1 MSVNHYLK
9 CLVNVSYS
17 YSSINFTT
25 QVKSKIIDD
34 EHISLN
40 DILDNLAKQISL
52 DKFSISYCEYDN
64 KSNLF
69 TNVGKYPLTKTILI
83 GYNNDINNNNVFNN
97 NNKITFIRIRLRQII
112 SKENILSMELN
123 EEDIEKLDESQS
135 KTYFNSKSK
144 RAKERKIGYIIKKIL
159 MWKTLYNGYLEK
171 DKNGNYKKI
180 KLTLEQAAEKVG
192 ISKKSLDDYLIQLR
206 IGRMFGF
213 NFTEHKNDKVGVLR
227 AFVKYHKKEYE
238 KKKNFMT
245 NNDINNIV
253 NVNINNIY
261 NNNNLIKKE

>member
-25 QVKSKIIDD
+25 QVKSKIID
-34 EHISLN
+34 EQHISLN
-40 DILDNLAKQISL
+40 DILDNLSKQISL

-69 TNVGKYPLTKTILI
+69 TNIGKYPLTKTILI
-83 GYNNDINNNNVFNN
+83 GYNNDTNNNITYDNNINNNINN

-112 SKENILSMELN
+112 SKENILCMELK
-123 EEDIEKLDESQS
+123 EEDIEKLDESQT

-180 KLTLEQAAEKVG
+180 KFTLEQAAEKIG
-192 ISKKSLDDYLIQLR
+192 ISKKSLEI
-206 IGRMFGF
+206 I
-213 NFTEHKNDKVGVLR
+213 
-227 AFVKYHKKEYE
+227 
-238 KKKNFMT
+238 
-245 NNDINNIV
+245 
-253 NVNINNIY
+253 
-261 NNNNLIKKE
+261 